1 MQLDLEKLEE
11 FKASF
16 LEWFP
21 DGQSFDE
28 PEYLASERNYKDEL
42 VDIFKSSVSQYFP
55 VLPAPDE
62 TAQLVDAL
70 QQLVG
75 SPFGH
80 VMKDIDDD

>member
-1 MQLDLEKLEE
+1 MQLDLKKLEE

-16 LEWFP
+16 LECFP
-21 DGQSFDE
+21 DGQSFDD

-42 VDIFKSSVSQYFP
+42 VDAFKSSVSQHFP

-62 TAQLVDAL
+62 IAQLVGAL
-70 QQLVG
+70 QLVG